1 MREVELITKVQVFE
15 NEEELPGREG
25 ELMREAHAALA
36 KSYAPYSKFNVGS
49 AVLLAGGQIISGAN
63 QENAAYPM
71 CLCAERVALGAA
83 TAVHPG
89 EPVTAIA
96 ITIKSSRQVVD
107 HPAAP
112 CGACR
117 QVICE
122 TANRQGQP
130 IVVLIKGEI
139 GPIYRFND
147 AVDLL
152 PLSFD
157 SSYL

>member
-15 NEEELPGREG
+15 NEAELPGQEG
-25 ELMREAHAALA
+25 VLMREAHEALA
-36 KSYAPYSKFNVGS
+36 KSYAPYSKFNVG
-49 AVLLAGGQIISGAN
+49 AALLLANGELISGAN

-83 TAVHPG
+83 TAVYPG
-89 EPVTAIA
+89 VTVTAIA
-96 ITIKSSRQVVD
+96 ITIKSSHQVVNR
-107 HPAAP
+107 PAAP

-122 TANRQGQP
+122 TANKQGQP
-130 IVVLIKGEI
+130 IVVLIKGET